1 MKIKAAL
8 LSLNF
13 KLIANYFLAIILL
26 SGLYGCKIYS
36 FTGANISSD
45 IKTVTVELFE
55 NRAPNA
61 PASLNQT
68 FTDKIK
74 LKLVSEANLKQI
86 NVGGDLLF
94 KGFITSYGVAAFAPT
109 AQVQTG
115 VNRLTI
121 TVHVDYLN
129 NIDPTDKWNK
139 DFTRFAE
146 FPATE
151 LLSNREDQLIEEINK
166 QLIDDIFNAALVK
179 W

>member
-1 MKIKAAL
+1 MKINRLFFSIKPLWILGAMMIFI
-8 LSLNF
+8 LS
-13 KLIANYFLAIILL
+13 
-26 SGLYGCKIYS
+26 GCKIYS
-36 FTGANISSD
+36 FTGANISPD
-45 IKTVTVELFE
+45 IKSVTVEVFE

-61 PASLNQT
+61 PASYNQT
-68 FTDKIK
+68 LTDKLK
-74 LKLVSEANLKQI
+74 VKLVTEANIKQTTA
-86 NVGGDLLF
+86 GGDLLF
-94 KGFITSYGVAAFAPT
+94 KGYVTSYGVAAFAPT

-121 TVHVDYLN
+121 TVHLDFQN
-129 NIDPTDKWNK
+129 NIDPADKWSK

-151 LLSNREDQLIEEINK
+151 LLSNRESQLIEEINK